1 LCLTIAIAWI
11 FLTTVM
17 IPDQFGALG
26 ILKAMQKNSI
36 KFMPIIGWNFWFTEN
51 IFLARNAQ
59 RDIKKIQDG
68 IDELVNSKK
77 PFWMTLYAEGSRY
90 TKAKH
95 EASEEIAKS
104 KNYKS
109 LKHHL
114 QPRPTGF
121 VTVVEQLRQNK
132 SQPVVIYDMTIQQQ
146 NNENQS
152 MTYLL
157 ALNPVKF
164 TVFIKRRQVADIPVG
179 GEADW
184 LREVYQEKDKRFE
197 NMLKNDLEKIMKN
210 EKVQTLDVP
219 HNSKIM
225 LIFWCLTILP
235 LTVTCWILFMRQS
248 LPCLL
253 IGIAFPILC
262 HFLVSQI
269 IRTGDMKSSSS
280 YGLKKE

>member
-1 LCLTIAIAWI
+1 
-11 FLTTVM
+11 M

-77 PFWMTLYAEGSRY
+77 PFWMTLYVMDRNNTIINYPSMTHCLSHVFDPLKAEGSRY

-95 EASEEIAKS
+95 EASEEIAKN

-132 SQPVVIYDMTIQQQ
+132 
-146 NNENQS
+146 
-152 MTYLL
+152 
-157 ALNPVKF
+157 
-164 TVFIKRRQVADIPVG
+164 
-179 GEADW
+179 
-184 LREVYQEKDKRFE
+184 VY
-197 NMLKNDLEKIMKN
+197 
-210 EKVQTLDVP
+210 
-219 HNSKIM
+219 
-225 LIFWCLTILP
+225 
-235 LTVTCWILFMRQS
+235 
-248 LPCLL
+248 
-253 IGIAFPILC
+253 
-262 HFLVSQI
+262 
-269 IRTGDMKSSSS
+269 
-280 YGLKKE
+280 